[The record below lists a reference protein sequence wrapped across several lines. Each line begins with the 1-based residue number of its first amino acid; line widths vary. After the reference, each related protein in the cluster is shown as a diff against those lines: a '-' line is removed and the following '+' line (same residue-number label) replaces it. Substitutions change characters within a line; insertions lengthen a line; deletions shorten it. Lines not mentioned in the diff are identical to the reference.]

1 MRPHGVNNDSSI
13 DEYSQDDSLTR
24 SQSNPKEI
32 LGTYEMEMDDNM
44 EAS

>member
-1 MRPHGVNNDSSI
+1 MKPHDVNNDISI
-13 DEYSQDDSLTR
+13 HEYSQDDSLTR

-32 LGTYEMEMDDNM
+32 LGTYEMETDDNM